1 MTETS
6 SVTRAVARYAVAPH
20 RFPDL
25 ARQRA
30 RDAIADCIGCT
41 LAGSRE
47 PLAAPLLSVLPSLGE
62 ASPEAPSVLVGTGR
76 FAAPADAALVNGTL
90 AHALDFDDTNHPAY
104 AHPSAVLV
112 PAMLALAP
120 LVQATGSALVDA
132 YIVGFELFGK
142 LGRAL
147 NIQHYERGW
156 HTTGSFGALAAAAA
170 AGRLIGLDLHRMTM
184 ALGIA
189 ASSASGLR
197 ASFGSMTKPLHAG
210 QAARNGVLA
219 ALLARD
225 GFTASEVALEHR
237 YGYLDV
243 FNAGIAR
250 DPAPLLA
257 LGEALEILTE
267 HGLALKPYAA
277 CGATH
282 PGIEAAELLHG
293 ELGGRAIRAVRAGV
307 CRMAFQPLIHLMPE
321 SALEGKFSLHFCVA
335 AALLWG
341 PVTLATFS
349 EERVR
354 DPALRALIPR
364 IRMELDERWADDGE
378 FATEIA
384 VETED
389 GARLTRFVPLA
400 QGKPARWFTPDRL
413 RAKFLDCAR
422 RAAAPAAGEA
432 AWTAASDLDSGRGA
446 RDLLRALAAIRGDQ
460 AALAA

>member
-1 MTETS
+1 MAETLP
-6 SVTRAVARYAVAPH
+6 VTQAIARFAVAPH
-20 RFPDL
+20 RFPEL

-30 RDAIADCIGCT
+30 KDAIADCIGCT

-47 PLAAPLLSVLPSLGE
+47 ALATPLLSALPSFVE
-62 ASPEAPSVLVGTGR
+62 ARPEAPAVLVGIGR

-120 LVQATGSALVDA
+120 LVQASGSAMVDA

-147 NIQHYERGW
+147 NTQHYERGW
-156 HTTGSFGALAAAAA
+156 HTTGTFGALAAAAA
-170 AGRLIGLDLHRMTM
+170 AGRLIGLDERRMMM

-237 YGYLDV
+237 FGYLDV

-250 DPAPLLA
+250 DAAPLLA
-257 LGEALEILTE
+257 MGQDLEILTE

-282 PGIEAAELLHG
+282 PGIEAAELLHA
-293 ELGGRAIRAVRAGV
+293 ELGGRPIRSVRAGV
-307 CRMAFQPLIHLMPE
+307 CRMAFQPLIHVMPE
-321 SALEGKFSLHFCVA
+321 SPLEGKFSLHFCVA

-349 EERVR
+349 DERVH

-364 IRMELDERWADDGE
+364 IQMELDERWAGDGE

-389 GARLTRFVPLA
+389 GGRFTRFVPLA
-400 QGKPARWFTPDRL
+400 QGKPARWFTPERL
-413 RAKFLDCAR
+413 RAKFLDCAA
-422 RAAAPAAGEA
+422 RAAAPEA
-432 AWTAASDLDSGRGA
+432 ADAAWAAASDLDTGRGA
-446 RDLLRALAAIRGDQ
+446 RDLLRALAAIRSDQ
-460 AALAA
+460 AAATA